1 MEYVYTQ
8 LIVCGVVKAS
18 IFSQEIIDKKC
29 IPTGSCQEKNALI
42 KTFLYPDSL
51 TLYRSVFVFKTE
63 LELCIQ
69 PFK

>member
-1 MEYVYTQ
+1 MEYVFTQ
-8 LIVCGVVKAS
+8 QIVRGVVKTS

-29 IPTGSCQEKNALI
+29 IPTGSRQEKNALI

-51 TLYRSVFVFKTE
+51 TFYRSVFVFETE